1 MKGNLPQN
9 RRLFTAAALLI
20 TAALMLGACGKDS
33 AAKTEGNN
41 ASNTSGNAGAV
52 SGSSGSGSGSSADAG
67 KAAQDLA
74 SQYGVDMPDGIVSAA
89 DPDAVYEAGNM
100 IQFNG
105 IELYIAMDNGSDWI
119 DSKTGL
125 SDGMKYISIP
135 VKLDDYGANTVKS
148 IPDPSH
154 YYLTEARD
162 ADGNIL
168 DLGGRLQP
176 VTDMPGTEIRMN
188 AETYYRESGPME
200 SGGMDRWLLYKVP
213 EAVREVTIACWLN
226 DQFTEHH
233 DAAFRLSIAEN
244 QDKHIFEGW
253 DPLEIQKAVNTT
265 DRPELE
271 EFAWYTPYLFD
282 HGFSYSVPVGD
293 PEYNGYEYLGGW
305 KCYLIRDDRARG
317 NGMDAHLLNVY
328 LENFEPEDDDEGLGW
343 MDIRLDWYLG
353 FDEAGNVIDESGL
366 PDTVCRHEQFY
377 YNRMENEDGSYPFFT
392 FGYDYVFDRAVGRC
406 TYTDADG
413 NKYLGG
419 IVRKDGFGIWMLD
432 EKEVPRTEFT
442 TLPGTNDVPLPASL
456 VPASSGSAAPAGASG
471 KDIPSSQ
478 ESNIAVTGG
487 TDSASTGGALSM
499 PGSADPAQ
507 SPASSGGAAASSGST
522 SAGTGSQGAQTAGT
536 KAPTLDDFN
545 WYFEDD
551 FPIDGN
557 VLTELQD
564 LGGSWKGLLNVVTA
578 VDGGDQCRIMVCH
591 AEVQYM
597 GYKVTVLLNPK
608 ETHEFMVSDP
618 SNIKTEKLDTAGNIV
633 MNGDWVDDP
642 GYIDVT
648 SETSTLRL
656 LIYDFVEA
664 GGRQYALGSVYNGDT
679 EIGEV
684 ALVR

>member
-1 MKGNLPQN
+1 M
-9 RRLFTAAALLI
+9 AALLI
-20 TAALMLGACGKDS
+20 TAAMMLGACGKDS

-52 SGSSGSGSGSSADAG
+52 SGSSGSGSGSSADVG

-135 VKLDDYGANTVKS
+135 VKLDDYGAGTVKT

-154 YYLTEARD
+154 YYLTEAKET
-162 ADGNIL
+162 DGNTL
-168 DLGGRLQP
+168 DIGGRQQP
-176 VTDMPGTEIRMN
+176 VTDMPVSEIRMN
-188 AETYYRESGPME
+188 ADTYYREAGPVE
-200 SGGMDRWLLYKVP
+200 SGGMNRWLLYKVP
-213 EAVREVTIACWLN
+213 EATREVVISCWLN

-282 HGFSYSVPVGD
+282 HGFGYSFPVGD

-392 FGYDYVFDRAVGRC
+392 FGYDYAFDRAVGRC

-419 IVRKDGFGIWMLD
+419 IVRKDGYGIWMLD
-432 EKEVPRTEFT
+432 EAEMPRTEFT
-442 TLPGTNDVPLPASL
+442 TLPGTDDVPLPASL
-456 VPASSGSAAPAGASG
+456 VPASSGSAAPAAASDPADASTQNQPASQQGNASEPANSISSGSGDAAVVSGSKQSDAGNPGAS
-471 KDIPSSQ
+471 
-478 ESNIAVTGG
+478 
-487 TDSASTGGALSM
+487 SASE
-499 PGSADPAQ
+499 
-507 SPASSGGAAASSGST
+507 SSGGSSASSGSP
-522 SAGTGSQGAQTAGT
+522 SAGT

-545 WYFEDD
+545 WYFEDE

-578 VDGGDQCRIMVCH
+578 VDGGDQCRIMVCS

-618 SNIKTEKLDTAGNIV
+618 SNIKTEKVDTAGNIV